1 MIYPKSVVRDDDDD
15 DMDIEDEEEEEEST
29 TRTPASS
36 QSGGMA
42 TMDALQT
49 LVNGPHSKQAHARK
63 LSEQKSKS
71 ISNTEKK
78 LKSVTVKLVN
88 RAKKSVTDFNFFV
101 ENQTKALA
109 VLENE
114 YDTDYKDL
122 VKKRKTLDVKWN
134 EYQQAYKKRK
144 KVLDGKRNALVKEFG
159 QEARVVVIKK
169 KEQFEKYAANQENKR
184 KTHVNK
190 ILALLADSL

>member
-1 MIYPKSVVRDDDDD
+1 MYVVHTY
-15 DMDIEDEEEEEEST
+15 IHVCST
-29 TRTPASS
+29 CILYTVNWLWKKKKR
-36 QSGGMA
+36 
-42 TMDALQT
+42 L
-49 LVNGPHSKQAHARK
+49 NGPHSKQAHARK

-122 VKKRKTLDVKWN
+122 VKKRKTLDIKRN

>member
-1 MIYPKSVVRDDDDD
+1 MYVVHTY
-15 DMDIEDEEEEEEST
+15 IHVCST
-29 TRTPASS
+29 CILYTVNWLWKKKKR
-36 QSGGMA
+36 
-42 TMDALQT
+42 LNWRRKNW
-49 LVNGPHSKQAHARK
+49 LWKKKKRLNGPHSKQAHARK

-71 ISNTEKK
+71 ISNSSYWKKIEKCDRQI
-78 LKSVTVKLVN
+78 SQPCQ
-88 RAKKSVTDFNFFV
+88 KKCETDFNFFV

-122 VKKRKTLDVKWN
+122 VKKRKTLDIKRN

>member
-1 MIYPKSVVRDDDDD
+1 M
-15 DMDIEDEEEEEEST
+15 
-29 TRTPASS
+29 
-36 QSGGMA
+36 
-42 TMDALQT
+42 
-49 LVNGPHSKQAHARK
+49 
-63 LSEQKSKS
+63 
-71 ISNTEKK
+71 
-78 LKSVTVKLVN
+78 
-88 RAKKSVTDFNFFV
+88 
-101 ENQTKALA
+101 
-109 VLENE
+109 LENE

-122 VKKRKTLDVKWN
+122 VKKRKTLDIKRN

>member
-1 MIYPKSVVRDDDDD
+1 MGHTPNKPMLANCRNKNPNPSVIV
-15 DMDIEDEEEEEEST
+15 
-29 TRTPASS
+29 P
-36 QSGGMA
+36 
-42 TMDALQT
+42 
-49 LVNGPHSKQAHARK
+49 
-63 LSEQKSKS
+63 
-71 ISNTEKK
+71 TEKK

-122 VKKRKTLDVKWN
+122 VKKRKTLDIKRN